1 MDGFGN
7 NPDSYGNAIAAAKKP
22 NLDRIFAENPMTYI
36 GASGLDVGLPDGQ
49 MGNSEVG
56 HTNIGAGRV
65 VYQELVRITKA
76 IEDGSFFKNPA
87 LVDAMENCKKN
98 GSALHLAGLLSNGGV
113 HSHNTHLYALIKM
126 AKDFGI
132 EKVFVHCLMDG
143 RDVSTTSGKGF
154 IEELEQK
161 MKEIGVGKI
170 ATVEGRYYAMDRER
184 KYDRVEKTY
193 RAMTSLDAPKFDDAA
208 KMMEKSYSDGVTDEF
223 IVPCVSKDA
232 EPVKDGD
239 SIIFFNFRPDRAR
252 EITRAFVDPAF
263 DGFKREK
270 EPKVFYVCMTQY
282 DADMP
287 NVEVAFKPERIDMP
301 LGEVFSKA
309 GLRQLRIAEF
319 TKYAHVTFFFN
330 GGEETV
336 YKGEDRILIDSPDV
350 ATYDLKPE
358 MSAYEVTDTLVEKI
372 NEDIYDAIILNFA
385 NCDMVGHTGVFD
397 AAVKAVEAVDACV
410 GRLVDLVASKGGVTL
425 ITADHGNADRMI
437 GDDGKPFTAHD
448 EPRSVRCCRLSLQA
462 PRGRQAR
469 RHSAD
474 HARDNASP
482 AASADD
488 RQEPDREV
496 KKYNP
501 GVFKKLRGFFTA
513 LSVCRRYARGHRYR
527 LCAGFRPARLSRDR
541 RTRRPLCPQG
551 ARAG

>member
-1 MDGFGN
+1 MSKKPVLLCIMDGFGK
-7 NPDSYGNAIAAAKKP
+7 NPDTYGNAIAAAKKP

-98 GSALHLAGLLSNGGV
+98 NSALHLAGLLSNGGV
-113 HSHNTHLYALIKM
+113 HSHNTHLYALLKM

-184 KYDRVEKTY
+184 KFDRVEKTY

-208 KMMEKSYSDGVTDEF
+208 AMMEKSYADGVTDEF

-239 SIIFFNFRPDRAR
+239 SIVFFNFRPDRAR
-252 EITRAFVDPAF
+252 EITRAFVDPDF

-282 DADMP
+282 EAEMP

-336 YKGEDRILIDSPDV
+336 YEGEDRILIDSPDV

-358 MSAYEVTDTLVEKI
+358 MSAYEVTDTLVNKI

-385 NCDMVGHTGVFD
+385 NCDMVGHTGVTE
-397 AAVKAVEAVDACV
+397 AAIKAVETVDKCLGEVVECAKRNGIRLAV
-410 GRLVDLVASKGGVTL
+410 
-425 ITADHGNADRMI
+425 TADHGNADRMVEP
-437 GDDGKPFTAHD
+437 DGSPNTAHTT
-448 EPRSVRCCRLSLQA
+448 
-462 PRGRQAR
+462 
-469 RHSAD
+469 
-474 HARDNASP
+474 
-482 AASADD
+482 
-488 RQEPDREV
+488 
-496 KKYNP
+496 NP
-501 GVFKKLRGFFTA
+501 VPFVIVGTGELKLRSGGKLADIAPT
-513 LSVCRRYARGHRYR
+513 LLELMG
-527 LCAGFRPARLSRDR
+527 LPAPAEMTGKSLIEK
-541 RTRRPLCPQG
+541 
-551 ARAG
+551 

>member
-1 MDGFGN
+1 MSKKPVLLCIMDGFGK
-7 NPDSYGNAIAAAKKP
+7 NPDTYGNAIAAAKKP

-98 GSALHLAGLLSNGGV
+98 NSALHLAGLLSNGGV
-113 HSHNTHLYALIKM
+113 HSHNTHLYALLKM

-184 KYDRVEKTY
+184 KFDRVEKTY

-208 KMMEKSYSDGVTDEF
+208 AMMEKSYADGVTDEF

-239 SIIFFNFRPDRAR
+239 SIVFFNFRPDRAR
-252 EITRAFVDPAF
+252 EITRAFVDPDF
-263 DGFKREK
+263 DGFKREFF
-270 EPKVFYVCMTQY
+270 PLTYVCNTEY
-282 DADMP
+282 DATMP
-287 NVEVAFKPERIDMP
+287 NVLVAFPRISVKNG
-301 LGEVFSKA
+301 LGEYLSKM
-309 GLRQLRIAEF
+309 GMTQLRIAE
-319 TKYAHVTFFFN
+319 TEKYAHVTFFFN
-330 GGEETV
+330 GGVEDP
-336 YKGEDRILIDSPDV
+336 YPGEDRVLVASPKV
-350 ATYDLKPE
+350 ATYDLQPE
-358 MSAYEVTDTLVEKI
+358 MSAYEVASKCVERIESGK
-372 NEDIYDAIILNFA
+372 YDVIILNFA

-397 AAVKAVEAVDACV
+397 AAVKAVETVDECV
-410 GRLVDLVASKGGVTL
+410 GQVVEATLKMGGIAM
-425 ITADHGNADRMI
+425 ITADHGNAEQMLQS
-437 GDDGKPFTAHD
+437 DGKSPMTAHTTNVVPFILCGAGTELRPGRLAD
-448 EPRSVRCCRLSLQA
+448 IAPTILDVMGLEQPAEMDGKTLIVR
-462 PRGRQAR
+462 
-469 RHSAD
+469 
-474 HARDNASP
+474 
-482 AASADD
+482 
-488 RQEPDREV
+488 
-496 KKYNP
+496 
-501 GVFKKLRGFFTA
+501 
-513 LSVCRRYARGHRYR
+513 
-527 LCAGFRPARLSRDR
+527 
-541 RTRRPLCPQG
+541 
-551 ARAG
+551 

>member
-1 MDGFGN
+1 MSKKPVLLCIMDGFGK
-7 NPDSYGNAIAAAKKP
+7 NPDTYGNAIAAAKKP

-98 GSALHLAGLLSNGGV
+98 NSALHLAGLLSNGGV
-113 HSHNTHLYALIKM
+113 HSHNTHLYALLKM

-184 KYDRVEKTY
+184 KFDRVEKTY

-208 KMMEKSYSDGVTDEF
+208 AMMEKSYADGVTDEF

-239 SIIFFNFRPDRAR
+239 SIVFFNFRPDRAR
-252 EITRAFVDPAF
+252 EITRAFVDPDF

-282 DADMP
+282 EAEMP

-336 YKGEDRILIDSPDV
+336 YEGEDRILIDSPDV

-358 MSAYEVTDTLVEKI
+358 MSAYEVTDTLVNKI

-437 GDDGKPFTAHD
+437 GDDGKPFTLHTT
-448 EPRSVRCCRLSLQA
+448 
-462 PRGRQAR
+462 
-469 RHSAD
+469 
-474 HARDNASP
+474 
-482 AASADD
+482 
-488 RQEPDREV
+488 
-496 KKYNP
+496 NP
-501 GVFKKLRGFFTA
+501 VPFVVVGYPCKLREGGKLGDIAPTM
-513 LSVCRRYARGHRYR
+513 LEIMH
-527 LCAGFRPARLSRDR
+527 L
-541 RTRRPLCPQG
+541 PQPEQMTG
-551 ARAG
+551 KSLIVK

>member
-1 MDGFGN
+1 MANKVLLMILDGWGN
-7 NPDSYGNAIAAAKKP
+7 GHHDKADVISTVHPAYISAMTEHYP
-22 NLDRIFAENPMTYI
+22 HAELRTDGEN
-36 GASGLDVGLPDGQ
+36 VGLPAGQ

-56 HTNIGAGRV
+56 HLNIGAGRV

-98 GSALHLAGLLSNGGV
+98 NSALHLAGLLSNGGV
-113 HSHNTHLYALIKM
+113 HSHNTHLYALLKM

-184 KYDRVEKTY
+184 KFDRVEKTY

-208 KMMEKSYSDGVTDEF
+208 AMMEKSYADGVTDEF

-239 SIIFFNFRPDRAR
+239 SIVFFNFRPDRAR
-252 EITRAFVDPAF
+252 EITRAFVDPDF

-282 DADMP
+282 EAEMP

-336 YKGEDRILIDSPDV
+336 YEGEDRILIDSPDV

-358 MSAYEVTDTLVEKI
+358 MSAYEVTDTLVNKI

-437 GDDGKPFTAHD
+437 GDDGKPFTPHTT
-448 EPRSVRCCRLSLQA
+448 
-462 PRGRQAR
+462 
-469 RHSAD
+469 
-474 HARDNASP
+474 
-482 AASADD
+482 
-488 RQEPDREV
+488 
-496 KKYNP
+496 NP
-501 GVFKKLRGFFTA
+501 VPFVVVGYPCKLREGGKLGDIAPTM
-513 LSVCRRYARGHRYR
+513 LEIMH
-527 LCAGFRPARLSRDR
+527 L
-541 RTRRPLCPQG
+541 PQPEQMTG
-551 ARAG
+551 KSLIVK

>member
-1 MDGFGN
+1 MSKKPVLLCIMDGFGK
-7 NPDSYGNAIAAAKKP
+7 NPDTYGNAIAAAKKP

-98 GSALHLAGLLSNGGV
+98 NSALHLAGLLSNGGV
-113 HSHNTHLYALIKM
+113 HSHNTHLYALLKM

-184 KYDRVEKTY
+184 KFDRVEKTY

-208 KMMEKSYSDGVTDEF
+208 AMMEKSYADGVTDEF

-239 SIIFFNFRPDRAR
+239 SIVFFNFRPDRAR
-252 EITRAFVDPAF
+252 EITRAFVDPDF

-282 DADMP
+282 EAEMP

-319 TKYAHVTFFFN
+319 TKYAHVTFFF
-330 GGEETV
+330 TT
-336 YKGEDRILIDSPDV
+336 
-350 ATYDLKPE
+350 ATYNP
-358 MSAYEVTDTLVEKI
+358 
-372 NEDIYDAIILNFA
+372 IYMKLILPLQNFT
-385 NCDMVGHTGVFD
+385 NQNST
-397 AAVKAVEAVDACV
+397 
-410 GRLVDLVASKGGVTL
+410 
-425 ITADHGNADRMI
+425 
-437 GDDGKPFTAHD
+437 
-448 EPRSVRCCRLSLQA
+448 
-462 PRGRQAR
+462 
-469 RHSAD
+469 
-474 HARDNASP
+474 
-482 AASADD
+482 
-488 RQEPDREV
+488 
-496 KKYNP
+496 
-501 GVFKKLRGFFTA
+501 
-513 LSVCRRYARGHRYR
+513 
-527 LCAGFRPARLSRDR
+527 
-541 RTRRPLCPQG
+541 
-551 ARAG
+551 